1 MKIRGAVIG
10 REYERRNEVGVTGI
24 DRGWPEWSNPGVL
37 INTTGLQV
45 IDLAEFRVAS
55 SIGRPRII
63 CDCRVLCLLMQ
74 LLSAI
79 WQSFINRAGKCDAVV
94 GRKCETA

>member
-1 MKIRGAVIG
+1 MAR
-10 REYERRNEVGVTGI
+10 
-24 DRGWPEWSNPGVL
+24 VL

-55 SIGRPRII
+55 SIGRSRITQLPG
-63 CDCRVLCLLMQ
+63 VMFTQ

-79 WQSFINRAGKCDAVV
+79 WQSFINRAGKCDAMV
-94 GRKCETA
+94 GQKCE